1 MNTTIITNT
10 FIAYSGLVIVLG
22 VATIIAMLP
31 PKILQVSVRESI
43 IAVIGEQGLDEAKKA
58 MRAARSKTDITIPQK
73 RLLQAFGVLIGI
85 PVAVMLLFVTT
96 PLYALSAGGLIAVLG
111 LLYPQATWKGVVRKE
126 VAQGVWN
133 DVPDLVSFLRLNVGE
148 GLGVKE
154 VLDAYVADSPPDAM
168 LANELRQVLSLSEG
182 GANLFDQLELTA
194 SRFED
199 NSLLQVAV
207 ALRQVEEADDPQGVL
222 KSLYEL
228 IRSVRVAERKKQI
241 KGRVMTSIVLGVVF
255 LLPSLMALVL
265 VPAMVTFSKQMGM
278 GG

>member
-1 MNTTIITNT
+1 MDTAIITNT
-10 FIAYSGLVIVLG
+10 FIAYSGLIIVLG
-22 VATIIAMLP
+22 VAVVIAVLP
-31 PKILQVSVRESI
+31 PKVIRVSVRESI

-58 MRAARSKTDITIPQK
+58 MLAARSKTDITIPQK
-73 RLLQAFGVLIGI
+73 RLLQTFGMLIGI
-85 PVAVMLLFVTT
+85 PVAIMLLFVTT
-96 PLYALSAGGLIAVLG
+96 PLYALSAGGLITVLG
-111 LLYPQATWKGVVRKE
+111 LLYPQVIWKGVVRKE

-154 VLDAYVADSPPDAM
+154 VLDAYVADSPPDAV
-168 LANELRQVLSLSEG
+168 LAQELRQVLSLSEG

-194 SRFED
+194 ARFED

-265 VPAMVTFSKQMGM
+265 VPAIVTFSKQMG
-278 GG
+278 G

>member
-1 MNTTIITNT
+1 MNTAIITNT
-10 FIAYSGLVIVLG
+10 FIAYSGLIIVLG
-22 VATIIAMLP
+22 AAMVIAILP

-43 IAVIGEQGLDEAKKA
+43 IAVIGEQGLNEAKKA
-58 MRAARSKTDITIPQK
+58 MQAARSKTDITIPQK
-73 RLLQAFGVLIGI
+73 RLLQAFGMLIGI

-96 PLYALSAGGLIAVLG
+96 PLYALSAGGLITVLG
-111 LLYPQATWKGVVRKE
+111 LLYPQVIWKGVVRKE

-154 VLDAYVADSPPDAM
+154 VLDAYVADSPPEAV
-168 LANELRQVLSLSEG
+168 LAQELRQVLSLSEG

-194 SRFED
+194 ARFED

-265 VPAMVTFSKQMGM
+265 VPAMVTFSKQMG
-278 GG
+278 G